1 MVCAGLARAVE
12 VCSFLLILAKSSTH
26 PVRPPRGCAGT
37 PRPKPAP
44 IAGTNE
50 GVDNVAELSP
60 ILSHVPGASNEADG
74 HTLSVAWHYGNPL
87 VEQSRLSP
95 ASPGLV
101 DRWDRV
107 ALLVSGAEAH
117 AWLNNLISQKV
128 NAIAEGQAT
137 WGLILDV
144 QGRVEHYFG
153 ISALPEGLLLD
164 VDSAHADALEDYLRK
179 MVFWSQVEITRLEL
193 AQLTILG
200 APFTTFGLTEAD
212 RALSAPEHNRMYRAR
227 MLGSLP
233 ATDIWVPREALTEH
247 WDELAEKAT
256 PTGAMAYEGL
266 RILARIPDINRDLD
280 ERVIPHEIPTFIGR
294 GIEGATQ
301 MDVAEDGPTEAA
313 VHLNK
318 GCYRGQE
325 TVSRVHNLGKS
336 PRVLVL
342 LHLDGSAGRLPASG
356 SPVLAGTKQVGRVGS
371 SVHDADYGPIALALV
386 KRTVVEKLASNP
398 AAVPGLIC
406 DGVDAAIDPDD
417 VRADN
422 ATRPGRAAIDALRE
436 K

>member
-1 MVCAGLARAVE
+1 MV
-12 VCSFLLILAKSSTH
+12 AKRSPT
-26 PVRPPRGCAGT
+26 AIT
-37 PRPKPAP
+37 
-44 IAGTNE
+44 GTNG

-74 HTLSVAWHYGNPL
+74 HTLAVAWHYGSPL

-107 ALLVSGAEAH
+107 ALLVSGEEATT
-117 AWLNNLISQKV
+117 WLNNLISQKV
-128 NAIAEGQAT
+128 NAIHEGQAT
-137 WGLILDV
+137 WGLVLDV

-164 VDSAHADALEDYLRK
+164 VDAAHADALEDYLRK
-179 MVFWSQVEITRLEL
+179 MIFWSKVELSRLDV
-193 AQLTILG
+193 AQLSVIG
-200 APFTTFGLTEAD
+200 APFTTFGLTDAD
-212 RALSAPEHNRMYRAR
+212 RAARDVEQKRTYRTR
-227 MLGSLP
+227 MLGALP
-233 ATDIWVPREALTEH
+233 ITDIWVPRGQVTEH
-247 WDELAEKAT
+247 WDQLAEIAA
-256 PTGAMAYEGL
+256 PTGAMAYDAL
-266 RILARIPDINRDLD
+266 RILARVPDLTRDLD
-280 ERVIPHEIPTFIGR
+280 DRVIPHEIPAFIGR
-294 GIEGATQ
+294 GIAGATQ
-301 MDVAEDGPTEAA
+301 KEVADEGPTEAA

-342 LHLDGSAGRLPASG
+342 LHLDGSAGHLPAGG
-356 SPVLAGTKQVGRVGS
+356 SPLLAGSKQVGRVGS

-386 KRTVVEKLASNP
+386 KRAVVEKLAKD
-398 AAVPGLIC
+398 ATAVPGLIC

-417 VRADN
+417 AVSDDA
-422 ATRPGRAAIDALRE
+422 ARPGRAAINALRE